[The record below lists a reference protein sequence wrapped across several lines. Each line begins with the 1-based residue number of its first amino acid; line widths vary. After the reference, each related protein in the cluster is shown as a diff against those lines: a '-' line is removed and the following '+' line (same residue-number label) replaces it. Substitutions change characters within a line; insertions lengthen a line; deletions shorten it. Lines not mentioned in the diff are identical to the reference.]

1 MLVAD
6 TGAAPLTGPEMN
18 FKESLVIAL
27 RSLRTN
33 KLRSALTMVGIVI
46 GVTAVI
52 VLVGLGNGVKS
63 GFDKTFGALATA
75 IIIQKVQ
82 GSVAGGGAPRD
93 LKDADVTA
101 VREAPAMASVVPALS
116 GGSVF
121 RYGPA
126 NAFTGQI
133 WGSTT
138 EYLGVSN
145 REITHGR
152 MFTEQE
158 YKTREKVTLIA
169 PDVVKNLYNGDGQSA
184 LGTKMRIGRLDFEVI
199 GVLKSVGDYDD
210 IALMP
215 LGTARSYL
223 LGGADTITAIAAKAT
238 SPATVPAATEQINE
252 IMDDRHNIRDISKRD
267 DKVTALQTQ
276 LDQFNQF
283 MFYMSAFIVAV
294 AGISLIVGGIG
305 VANIMLV
312 SVTERTREIGIRKAI
327 GAKRSAI
334 MKQFLIESTV
344 LSAFGGLIGVLI
356 GVAVV
361 LVGANV
367 IPKVAPDFGAPEVS
381 WVAIAVALVVS
392 MAIGLVAGGYPAW
405 RAARLRPIEALRY
418 Q

>member
-1 MLVAD
+1 
-6 TGAAPLTGPEMN
+6 MN
-18 FKESLVIAL
+18 FKESLTIAL

-52 VLVGLGNGVKS
+52 VLVGLGNGMKS
-63 GFDKTFGALATA
+63 GFNKTFGALATA
-75 IIIQKVQ
+75 IIIQKVE
-82 GSVAGGGAPRD
+82 GSVAGGGAPKD
-93 LKDADVTA
+93 LKDGDVTA
-101 VREAPAMASVVPALS
+101 VRQAPAMASVIPSLS
-116 GGSVF
+116 GSGVF

-126 NAFTGQI
+126 SAFTGQI
-133 WGSTT
+133 NGSTP
-138 EYLGVSN
+138 EYLSVSN
-145 REITHGR
+145 REVTAGR

-158 YKTREKVTLIA
+158 YKSREKVALVG
-169 PDVVKNLYNGDGQSA
+169 PEVVKNLYAGDPNA
-184 LGTKMRIGRLDFEVI
+184 AIGTKMRIGRLDFEII
-199 GVLKSVGDYDD
+199 GALKSDGNADD

-223 LGGADTITAIAAKAT
+223 LGGSDTITSMVAKAT
-238 SPATVPAATEQINE
+238 SVAAVGQATEQINK

-267 DKVTALQTQ
+267 YKVTALQTQ
-276 LDQFNQF
+276 LDQINQF
-283 MFYMSAFIVAV
+283 MLYMSLFIVAV

-327 GAKRSAI
+327 GARRSAI

-344 LSAFGGLIGVLI
+344 LAGFGGLIGVLI

-361 LVGANV
+361 ITGATV

-381 WVAIAVALVVS
+381 WVAIAVALAVS
-392 MAIGLVAGGYPAW
+392 MFIGLAAGGYPAW